1 MHVKSSREYV
11 YRCPAVEAAAVAS
24 VVLSAALEVCRE
36 QGGDYLPAAMAL
48 QFTLQAHLMY
58 LNTGAA
64 HCLMACLSAMTL
76 NYARAIPY
84 CLCIKV

>member
-1 MHVKSSREYV
+1 
-11 YRCPAVEAAAVAS
+11 VAS

-36 QGGDYLPAAMAL
+36 HGGDYLPAAMAL

-64 HCLMACLSAMTL
+64 QCFMARLPAMTL
-76 NYARAIPY
+76 DDGRLSSTALQIMA
-84 CLCIKV
+84 